1 MYLTNLPTQIT
12 KKDIK
17 YLGDIMKDES
27 YSYILSDISNDNIN
41 NTYKLNSEGFYSY
54 IYNICNTYLF
64 LIGNS
69 KGLKDINPNKIDFIS
84 KILKFEYLLQNNSK
98 QIKEL
103 KTQNNMFTI
112 MSKESFIEGNLK
124 GLDIKMIDCITDKI
138 KIHLRAFE
146 RPLERYL
153 RYLCD
158 NEEGIGTCENAC
170 VVNTLI
176 DNKLYIQKDTSMSG
190 YIIKYRHD
198 KYI

>member
-1 MYLTNLPTQIT
+1 MFLTNLPTQIT
-12 KKDIK
+12 KKDIQ
-17 YLGDIMKDES
+17 YIGDIMKDES
-27 YSYILSDISNDNIN
+27 YSYVLSDISNDNIS

-64 LIGNS
+64 TIGNS
-69 KGLKDINPNKIDFIS
+69 KGLTDIKPNKIDFIG

-98 QIKEL
+98 QIKEF
-103 KTQNNMFTI
+103 KTQNNMFTLI
-112 MSKESFIEGNLK
+112 SKESFIEGHLRGVDTN
-124 GLDIKMIDCITDKI
+124 MIDFIISNT

-158 NEEGIGTCENAC
+158 NEEGLGVCNNAC

-176 DNKLYIQKDTSMSG
+176 NNKLYIQKDTSMSG